1 MRCRTSFEALH
12 AVSEAAQALPY
23 NPETRQGQFLTGTE
37 PKRTDIRPKRTDTEP
52 KRTDTEPKRTD
63 TEPKEQ
69 TRALYRIVVPV
80 LGTPWGPSVASQA
93 PGRPHKAPK
102 EAPKRV
108 GVRSPA
114 VPWGHPADP
123 KVPTGPACGP
133 HGAHA
138 QGIAV
143 ARDEAHGTPKT
154 WAKEGKRQW
163 VSGVS
168 KLE

>member
-69 TRALYRIVVPV
+69 TRALYRIVAHV
-80 LGTPWGPSVASQA
+80 LGISWGPSTASQA
-93 PGRPHKAPK
+93 LGKPHKAPE

-108 GVRSPA
+108 GLNWAGNAILPSVRSPA
-114 VPWGHPADP
+114 APMG
-123 KVPTGPACGP
+123 

-138 QGIAV
+138 QGTAV
-143 ARDEAHGTPKT
+143 ARDNAHCTPRT
-154 WAKEGKRQW
+154 WAKEGKCQC